1 MNDLANDLNNLIDKF
16 GFGVEFTKEDLF
28 SYFESEKEAD
38 LKIKLLIE
46 NDLLNQDILSNNYY
60 IADIF
65 TCNNFLSEYLIQ
77 KEETVKETIIKAEGS
92 IKANDFM
99 EFFTEFKSDIE
110 KIELKKSDN
119 KFKVKLELKTKDD
132 SIKEKIEK
140 RGLKVN

>member
-28 SYFESEKEAD
+28 NYFESEKEAD

-65 TCNNFLSEYLIQ
+65 TFNNFLSEYLIQ

-110 KIELKKSDN
+110 KLELKKSDN

>member
-99 EFFTEFKSDIE
+99 EFFTEFKSD
-110 KIELKKSDN
+110 N

>member
-28 SYFESEKEAD
+28 NYFESEKEAD

-65 TCNNFLSEYLIQ
+65 TFNNFLSEYLIQ

-110 KIELKKSDN
+110 KLELKKSDN
-119 KFKVKLELKTKDD
+119 KFKVKLE
-132 SIKEKIEK
+132 
-140 RGLKVN
+140 

>member
-60 IADIF
+60 IVLL
-65 TCNNFLSEYLIQ
+65 TSPN
-77 KEETVKETIIKAEGS
+77 
-92 IKANDFM
+92 
-99 EFFTEFKSDIE
+99 
-110 KIELKKSDN
+110 
-119 KFKVKLELKTKDD
+119 
-132 SIKEKIEK
+132 
-140 RGLKVN
+140 